1 LRGDAL
7 RRAVPLQADLGRVP
21 RVRADWIHL
30 QQVLLNLVLNGMEAM
45 ADTPAPGRS
54 LRVRTSVNGSAQ
66 VEVSVSDTGPGIP
79 AERLGRLFDSFF
91 TTKEHGMGLGLSI
104 ARSIVEAHGG
114 WIRAENAAGGGAT
127 FRLGLPCAEEEA

>member
-1 LRGDAL
+1 
-7 RRAVPLQADLGRVP
+7 VPLQADLGRVP
-21 RVRADWIHL
+21 RVRGDRIHL
-30 QQVLLNLVLNGMEAM
+30 QQVLLNLVVNGMEAM
-45 ADTPAPGRS
+45 ADTPAAGRS

-79 AERLGRLFDSFF
+79 ADRLGRLFDSFF

-114 WIRAENAAGGGAT
+114 WIRAENATGGGAT